1 MIVGPEDED
10 GSLKR
15 LTSPGDMS
23 PRSDYKLLYEEKVKQ
38 LENLQ
43 GNVKY
48 FRLPIYCDVPGSP
61 CLSKTGPVN
70 GPFFFLKFLLGSY
83 HCERTKGYLAP
94 CLVTAWSPDG
104 LLETPPCWHV
114 TILRI

>member
-1 MIVGPEDED
+1 MIIGPEDED

-15 LTSPGDMS
+15 LTSPGDIS

-48 FRLPIYCDVPGSP
+48 IRLPIY
-61 CLSKTGPVN
+61 
-70 GPFFFLKFLLGSY
+70 
-83 HCERTKGYLAP
+83 
-94 CLVTAWSPDG
+94 
-104 LLETPPCWHV
+104 
-114 TILRI
+114 